1 MILQAARM
9 LEVPEIR
16 YARNGEVSLAYQV
29 VGEGPVDL
37 VEVAGMFSH
46 LEAKWEEPGLTRSV
60 ADLARFARV
69 LLFDRRGVGL
79 SDRIAGD
86 LAPTLEDLVDDVVA
100 VMDAAGSHKAVV
112 VGVGDGGKTAAAF
125 AAARP
130 ERCRALVL
138 YNTIPLTGSMLLE
151 EAFAGRIIAEVE
163 QGWGTGVMAERMGA
177 AELRAY
183 FARVER
189 RACTPRAATIM
200 MRAMGQADLSDRLSQ
215 IRVPT
220 LVIHYRDHPGQPAE
234 EARWAAGMIPG
245 ARYLEVPGYSADGQL
260 RERRGLAAAI
270 EEFLTGSASVAD
282 TDRVLVAVLFTD
294 IVGSTERAAD
304 LGDRRWRDLI
314 DEHDRRVQR
323 AVEAA
328 GGCLVKTT
336 GDGALARFDGAARAV
351 RCAQALVAE
360 AKRLGIPVRAGLHVG
375 ECDQRGDDIGGMTV
389 NIAARVLAL
398 AGANEVLATST
409 LREALVGTEISFV
422 ARGEEALRGVPGTWQ
437 LFALVRRAAT
447 E

>member
-9 LEVPEIR
+9 LEVPEVR
-16 YARNGEVSLAYQV
+16 YARSGEVSLAYQV

-69 LLFDRRGVGL
+69 ILFDRRGVGL
-79 SDRIAGD
+79 SDGISGD
-86 LAPTLEDLVDDVVA
+86 RAPTLDDLVDDVAA
-100 VMDAAGSHKAVV
+100 VMDAAGSRNAVV
-112 VGVGDGGKTAAAF
+112 VGVGDGGKIAAAF

-138 YNTIPLTGSMLLE
+138 YNTIPLANDAAL
-151 EAFAGRIIAEVE
+151 ADAARIVADIER
-163 QGWGTGVMAERMGA
+163 GWGTGVMAERMGA

-189 RACTPRAATIM
+189 RACTPRAAM
-200 MRAMGQADLSDRLSQ
+200 VMLHAMAVTDLTDRLPQ

-220 LVIHYRDHPGQPAE
+220 LVLHYRDHPGQPAE
-234 EARWAAGMIPG
+234 GARRAVAMIPG
-245 ARYLEVPGYSADGQL
+245 ARYVEVPGYSADGQV

-282 TDRVLVAVLFTD
+282 ADRVLVAVLFTD